1 MINKDG
7 IHFKADVFIAPE
19 IVRRGGETVQVRC
32 MPHDLRSIEVF
43 AETGWLCTAYPQDQL
58 TRAQADAVIE
68 QRRAAAHEMGRRKA
82 AASRKARTRIAPLTA
97 TGAVQED
104 HGDWPGA
111 CSSVATR
118 RGATRRLAS
127 CCNAR
132 ACGSPEQARAT
143 SPGARIMTRHYL
155 GLTDA
160 SVLATRHLLLTGQA
174 ISDVIESEAM
184 GAIVGPAG
192 LGKTFAIDHALEQH
206 GGPVITLAFEARPT
220 MRLVADRLLA
230 NLTGAPGR
238 GTRFA
243 MTDQLMNRLSQRSRL
258 IVIGEAQNLNRDCFE
273 YLGHLHD
280 EPATRFGL
288 LFDGGDGC
296 WEVLAREP
304 MLRSRIYRHVA
315 LSPLSDADVLALIPG
330 YSPTPERPRPPAD
343 RRTDR
348 RGARLHQPRDRRLLP
363 RQADHRS
370 VGRHASADRRRPNH

>member
-1 MINKDG
+1 
-7 IHFKADVFIAPE
+7 
-19 IVRRGGETVQVRC
+19 
-32 MPHDLRSIEVF
+32 
-43 AETGWLCTAYPQDQL
+43 
-58 TRAQADAVIE
+58 
-68 QRRAAAHEMGRRKA
+68 
-82 AASRKARTRIAPLTA
+82 
-97 TGAVQED
+97 
-104 HGDWPGA
+104 
-111 CSSVATR
+111 
-118 RGATRRLAS
+118 
-127 CCNAR
+127 
-132 ACGSPEQARAT
+132 
-143 SPGARIMTRHYL
+143 MTRHYL

-206 GGPVITLAFEARPT
+206 GGPVITLTFEARPT

-243 MTDQLMNRLSQRSRL
+243 MTDQLMNRLSQRPRL

-273 YLGHLHD
+273 YLRHLHD

-315 LSPLSDADVLALIPG
+315 FSPLSDADVLALIPG
-330 YSPTPERPRPPAD
+330 YHPIFTDADPE
-343 RRTDR
+343 
-348 RGARLHQPRDRRLLP
+348 LLVLINDKAANG
-363 RQADHRS
+363 RFRS
-370 VGRHASADRRRPNH
+370 WAAFTHTASAICRHVGAERIDASITRSAITQLGNSR